1 MNDTAKSTAPDN
13 GQAIAP
19 LRGWASNL
27 LYDLTFY
34 GGGAFFNLGW
44 SLRTEGM
51 HNTPRSGP
59 VLVIANHQSFFDPV
73 LIGMATRRR
82 LCFLARKSLFG
93 HTGFRWLIRSLNAV
107 PIDQEGIGIEGLRA
121 ATRLLEEGL
130 AVLVFPE
137 GERTSD
143 GAIAALKPG
152 ISLLVKRCRAPIVP
166 VGLAGAYHA
175 WPNSRALPMPSPL
188 CMPATKRTIAI
199 SVAEPIEPGSLSGLS
214 REAIVGRLTDLLH
227 ASHDRAE
234 GLRRKDEA

>member
-1 MNDTAKSTAPDN
+1 MNDTAKSPAPGN

-82 LCFLARKSLFG
+82 LCFLARKSLFD
-93 HTGFRWLIRSLNAV
+93 HAAFRWLIRSLNAV
-107 PIDQEGIGIEGLRA
+107 PIDQDGIGIEGLRA
-121 ATRLLEEGL
+121 TTRLLEQGL

-137 GERTSD
+137 GERTRD
-143 GAIAALKPG
+143 GEIAALKPG
-152 ISLLVKRCRAPIVP
+152 FSLLAKRCSAPIVP
-166 VGLAGAYHA
+166 VGMAGAYHA
-175 WPNSRALPMPSPL
+175 WPNWRPLPVPSPL
-188 CMPATKRTIAI
+188 CLPPTERTIAI
-199 SVAEPIEPGSLSGLS
+199 SVAEPIQPGSLTGLS
-214 REAIVGRLTDLLH
+214 REAIVNRLTELLKT
-227 ASHDRAE
+227 SHNRAE
-234 GLRRKDEA
+234 RLRRKDGS